1 MVLNFILALTSFL
14 KWNIM
19 HKPET
24 HNKTGQ
30 QNTHPL
36 IPLYLHHAE
45 TSEELALNPKCFS
58 ECGLKALSNQ
68 IYSLTLRHPHR
79 WAEIPF
85 CEGKMEMQGPMLKT

>member
-1 MVLNFILALTSFL
+1 
-14 KWNIM
+14 M

-68 IYSLTLRHPHR
+68 IFPLPLGILTGGQKYYHFVRAKWKGR
-79 WAEIPF
+79 AQ
-85 CEGKMEMQGPMLKT
+85 C